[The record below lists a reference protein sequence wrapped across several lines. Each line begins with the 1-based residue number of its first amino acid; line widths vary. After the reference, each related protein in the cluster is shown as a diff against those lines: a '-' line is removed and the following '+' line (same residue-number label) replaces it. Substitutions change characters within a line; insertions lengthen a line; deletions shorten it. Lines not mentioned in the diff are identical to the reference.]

1 MSAASTNSRS
11 RTGLLLLIAG
21 CGFLLFYGLGA
32 FGLLGAD
39 EPRYAQVA
47 REMLN
52 RSDWVTPTLNG
63 KPWLEKPPLYYW
75 QAMLTYRAAR
85 TLLPTDQE
93 GVGRAPS
100 PANDGVSEQTARL
113 PGALDAALMIAVI
126 YFFLRRFRPG
136 SELDGALITASCAGV
151 IGFAHAAST
160 DMPLAATFAIAMLA
174 WFAFYERQRNFDLA
188 IFYIFLALG
197 TLAKGPVA
205 PVLAAVIILLFA
217 FAKRDWGVIFQTI
230 WIRGFALFLA
240 VALPWY
246 VAVQMRNPEFFHV
259 FILEHNL
266 ARFSSNIY
274 HHPQPFWFYLP
285 VFLLA
290 VMPWTLWLMVAV
302 VERVR
307 AVLRDRRGAFASPD
321 DSWAL
326 FLLLWMVVPVLFF
339 SASQSKL
346 PGYILPAVP
355 AGALLLTEYLA
366 ARREAAGLSASLKRY
381 PDTKPSFSDDCSGEH
396 ESRISLPLAAAH
408 GILCGLMIFAA
419 LATASVAL
427 THHLRL
433 GKGTYVAATIASVFA
448 FGIAAA
454 LVSRAGAR
462 LLRSVTMIAVVVSV
476 AAVVR
481 LAAPAIDATQ
491 SSRPVAE
498 IIQAFSHEPVPV
510 ALYHAG
516 RTQQY
521 GLDFYLNRPTE
532 SYENGNIP
540 AAAHVVV
547 AAQGT
552 QSQVAE
558 LVPGRRVSYLTSIP
572 AQKLELYWVGK

>member
-1 MSAASTNSRS
+1 MSAASNNSRS
-11 RTGLLLLIAG
+11 RTGLLLLVAC

-52 RSDWVTPTLNG
+52 RNDWVTPTLNG

-85 TLLPTDQE
+85 AL
-93 GVGRAPS
+93 S

-113 PGALDAALMIAVI
+113 PGALDAAIMIAII

-160 DMPLAATFAIAMLA
+160 DMPLTATFAIAMLA
-174 WFAFYERQRNFDLA
+174 WFAFYERQRNLDLA

-205 PVLAAVIILLFA
+205 PVLAAVIIVLFA
-217 FAKRDWGVIFQTI
+217 LAKRDWGVIFQTI
-230 WIRGFALFLA
+230 WIPGFALFCV

-246 VAVQMRNPEFFHV
+246 IAVQMRNPQFFRV

-290 VMPWTLWLMVAV
+290 VMPWTMWLIVAL
-302 VERVR
+302 VEHVR
-307 AVLRDRRGAFASPD
+307 AILRDRREAFASPD

-326 FLLLWMVVPVLFF
+326 LLLIWIVVPILFF

-355 AGALLLTEYLA
+355 AGALLVTEYLA
-366 ARREAAGLSASLKRY
+366 ARREA
-381 PDTKPSFSDDCSGEH
+381 PGER
-396 ESRISLPLAAAH
+396 ETRISLPLAAVH
-408 GILCGLMIFAA
+408 GIVCGLMIFAA
-419 LATASVAL
+419 LAAASVAL

-433 GKGTYVAATIASVFA
+433 VRGTYIAAAIAAVFA
-448 FGIAAA
+448 FGIAAV
-454 LVSRAGAR
+454 LVTRTGTR
-462 LLRSVTMIAVVVSV
+462 LLRSVTLIAVVVSV

-481 LAAPAIDATQ
+481 LAAPAIDVTQ
-491 SSRPVAE
+491 SARPVAE
-498 IIQAFSHEPVPV
+498 IIQAFSHEPVAV
-510 ALYHAG
+510 ALYHVS
-516 RTQQY
+516 RTEQY
-521 GLDFYLNRPTE
+521 GLDFYLDHPTE
-532 SYENGNIP
+532 TYESGNIP
-540 AAAHVVV
+540 AADHVVV
-547 AAQGT
+547 AARGS
-552 QSQVAE
+552 QSQLAE